1 MTVHGS
7 VSQTPTGGPPSGALA
22 AREAVSNGAH
32 PNGERASTPVTVQL
46 LRTPAPHETRSPEQL
61 REHYLLEKD
70 LAMTLRLAT
79 KAERG
84 KLYSSAYEELFR
96 RIPHHPQLTGK
107 VSAAQRAQ
115 RIAPN
120 IALLRPW
127 LTPQTTFLEIGAGDC
142 ALSFALAEKV
152 AHVYAIDVSAAITQT
167 ATRPQNFTLVLSDGT
182 SIPVPEGRI
191 TVAYSNQLME
201 HLHPDDALDQLAN
214 IYRALAPGGVYI
226 CLTPNRLT
234 GPHDISRYFD
244 TVATGFHL
252 KEYTCAE
259 LIALFRHV
267 GFRSVQQ
274 CLRKGSTH
282 VRVPGPM
289 ARYAE
294 RTIER
299 LPPRLQKRAS
309 TTRLV
314 RGLLEICLI
323 ATK

>member
-7 VSQTPTGGPPSGALA
+7 VSRTVADKGTA
-22 AREAVSNGAH
+22 NDGAH
-32 PNGERASTPVTVQL
+32 AHGQRKSTAVTVQL
-46 LRTPAPHETRSPEQL
+46 LRMPGPNETRAPEQL
-61 REHYLLEKD
+61 WEQYLIEKD
-70 LAMTLRLAT
+70 LAARLRSAT
-79 KAERG
+79 RAERG
-84 KLYSSAYEELFR
+84 KLYSFVYEELFR
-96 RIPHHPQLTGK
+96 RVAHHPQLTNK
-107 VSAAQRAQ
+107 VSPAQRARQ
-115 RIAPN
+115 IGPQ
-120 IALLRPW
+120 IALLEPW

-142 ALSFALAEKV
+142 ALSLALAQKV
-152 AHVYAIDVSAAITQT
+152 AHVYALDVSAAITHA
-167 ATRPQNFTLVLSDGT
+167 ATRPENFTLLLSDGT
-182 SIPVPEGRI
+182 SIPVPEGHI

-252 KEYTCAE
+252 KEYTCTE
-259 LIALFRHV
+259 LIAMLRSV
-267 GFRSVQQ
+267 GFRTVHQ
-274 CLRKGSTH
+274 CLRKGSASVT
-282 VRVPGPM
+282 VPGPLAQCTEWM
-289 ARYAE
+289 
-294 RTIER
+294 IER

-323 ATK
+323 ARK

>member
-1 MTVHGS
+1 MTV
-7 VSQTPTGGPPSGALA
+7 P
-22 AREAVSNGAH
+22 
-32 PNGERASTPVTVQL
+32 L
-46 LRTPAPHETRSPEQL
+46 LRTPGPQETRTPEQL
-61 REHYLLEKD
+61 WEQYLVEKD
-70 LAMTLRLAT
+70 LAMILRSAT

-84 KLYSSAYEELFR
+84 NLYSSVYEELFR
-96 RIPHHPQLTGK
+96 RVAHHPQLTRK
-107 VSAAQRAQ
+107 VSAVKQVQ
-115 RIAPN
+115 RIGQRM
-120 IALLRPW
+120 ALLAPW
-127 LTPQTTFLEIGAGDC
+127 VTPQTTFLEVGAGDC
-142 ALSFALAEKV
+142 TLSFALAEKV

-167 ATRPQNFTLVLSDGT
+167 ATRPENFTLALSDGT
-182 SIPVPEGRI
+182 SIPVREGHI

-252 KEYTCAE
+252 KEYTCKE
-259 LIALFRHV
+259 LIDMFRYV
-267 GFRSVQQ
+267 GFRTVHQ
-274 CLRKGSTH
+274 CFRKGSTY
-282 VRVPGPM
+282 VRVPGLL
-289 ARYAE
+289 ARCAE
-294 RTIER
+294 WMIER

-323 ATK
+323 ARK

>member
-1 MTVHGS
+1 MTV
-7 VSQTPTGGPPSGALA
+7 P
-22 AREAVSNGAH
+22 
-32 PNGERASTPVTVQL
+32 L
-46 LRTPAPHETRSPEQL
+46 LRTPGPQETRTPEQL
-61 REHYLLEKD
+61 WEQYLVEKD
-70 LAMTLRLAT
+70 LAMILRSAT

-84 KLYSSAYEELFR
+84 NLYSSVYEELFR
-96 RIPHHPQLTGK
+96 RVAHHPQLTRK
-107 VSAAQRAQ
+107 VSAVKQVERIGQRM
-115 RIAPN
+115 
-120 IALLRPW
+120 ALLAPW
-127 LTPQTTFLEIGAGDC
+127 VTPQTTFLEVGAGDC
-142 ALSFALAEKV
+142 TLSFALAEKV

-167 ATRPQNFTLVLSDGT
+167 ATRPENFTLALSDGT
-182 SIPVPEGRI
+182 SIPVREGHI

-252 KEYTCAE
+252 KEYTCKE
-259 LIALFRHV
+259 LIDMFRYV
-267 GFRSVQQ
+267 GFRTVHQ
-274 CLRKGSTH
+274 CFRKGSTY
-282 VRVPGPM
+282 VRVPGLL
-289 ARYAE
+289 ARCAE
-294 RTIER
+294 WMIER

-323 ATK
+323 ARK